1 MSEKPR
7 IAVLGGGI
15 GGLATAA
22 FLHREGLSAT
32 VYEQAPQ
39 LGEVGAGLV
48 VAPNAA
54 RQLRKLG
61 VLNEFRNR
69 GVQLEVGWEF
79 RRWEDGTV
87 LSAENLA
94 ASCEQLYG
102 EHTYTAHRAD
112 LLSAIVSKVP
122 AASVRL

>member
-69 GVQLEVGWEF
+69 GVQLEVGWRGNE
-79 RRWEDGTV
+79 RVDPRPVDHGDGAV
-87 LSAENLA
+87 RDAAEA
-94 ASCEQLYG
+94 A
-102 EHTYTAHRAD
+102 R
-112 LLSAIVSKVP
+112 
-122 AASVRL
+122 